1 MLSYTSPAEERR
13 AHQALRLYRYLSW
26 ALTSAMYLFTVQRF
40 NFSFAIVVVLT
51 LLLAGHFA
59 GNFYQ
64 GVGLT
69 RRLAVNLILV
79 ETTGIALLLIPTG
92 GLNSPFIWYALNPIF
107 MAALM
112 LPVKYCWLVLT
123 SFLGAATLGSVLL
136 FKEPLAGVWSGRSW
150 LITAFLMIT
159 AAASVFSY
167 LMTALRNAYT
177 QLDKAHAEAEHLL
190 VVQEQNRIANEIH
203 DGVSQHLFSIV
214 YALHSLSRQQANILD
229 PNIQEQLQLISQ
241 TATGAAKELRASI
254 YRIKPSQRAGE
265 TYVATL
271 KAYLNDLAK
280 LNDTRI
286 NFETK
291 GSENSISSALRQ
303 AVTRII
309 KETVANAIRHGH
321 CSTVDLELTML
332 PDTIELE
339 IVDDGI
345 GFEPDAINE
354 RGLGLNNMAELIAS
368 LDGSYEIESS
378 LGKGTCVFCK
388 IPAGGND

>member
-1 MLSYTSPAEERR
+1 
-13 AHQALRLYRYLSW
+13 
-26 ALTSAMYLFTVQRF
+26 MYLFTVQRF

-59 GNFYQ
+59 SKLYR

-69 RRLAVNLILV
+69 RRLAISLILI
-79 ETTGIALLLIPTG
+79 ETAGIALLLIPTG

-107 MAALM
+107 MASLM
-112 LPVKYCWLVLT
+112 LPIKYCWVVLA
-123 SFLGAATLGSVLL
+123 SFLGSATLGSVLL
-136 FKEPLAGVWSGRSW
+136 FHEPLAKVWSGRSW
-150 LITAFLMIT
+150 LIAAFLMIT

-190 VVQEQNRIANEIH
+190 IVQEQNRIASEIH

-214 YALHSLSRQQANILD
+214 YALHSLSRQQASILD
-229 PNIQEQLQLISQ
+229 PDIQEQLQLISQ

-265 TYVATL
+265 TYVTTL
-271 KAYLNDLAK
+271 KTYLNDVAR
-280 LNDTRI
+280 LNGIRV
-286 NFETK
+286 NFVTS
-291 GSENSISSALRQ
+291 GSEDSISSALRQ
-303 AVTRII
+303 ALTRII

-339 IVDDGI
+339 IVDDGS

-354 RGLGLNNMAELIAS
+354 RGLGLNNMAELMAS
-368 LDGSYEIESS
+368 FDGCFQIESS
-378 LGKGTCVFCK
+378 LGKGTCVLCK
-388 IPAGGND
+388 IPAGEND